1 MLSNHIKSSEKMVHT
16 LPLRPLGEITV
27 VDDSDPHYIA
37 RINEEIELKDG
48 SRIRANVFLP
58 RTGGPRWPV
67 LMSSSP
73 YGKDVPLIGA
83 PGRERRA
90 AIIPQDQCCEHTRFE
105 APAPSWWCSKGYV
118 LVYHDHR
125 GVSQSPGFL
134 KPFSKKHF
142 DDYAEIVTWAADQPW
157 STGKV
162 GLTGIS
168 YLALNQWFVAER
180 QPRGLACIVPW
191 EGMVDLYRDATRHGG
206 ITSTG
211 LNKFWY
217 EAAVLPVQYGKNRDA
232 SRNGPNTPEGC
243 LTESQLSENREDMPG
258 LARSNE
264 FIDDEFYEGCGLSDL
279 SKINVPLL
287 SAGNWGGIALHLRGN
302 VLGWMRAGSK
312 HKYLRIHT
320 GTHDAPFYHSPLIDL
335 QLSFFDCWL
344 KGDDY
349 GGWETGQQPP
359 VSFAVRKGN
368 PGIAAVEGE
377 KSFKYRDEQ
386 EWPLARTV
394 YQKINLTS
402 GEKLSKGPHTG
413 EGILSYAGLHGES
426 ILFRSAPAEEEYEI
440 CGHPSVM
447 LSMSLTNHPHDAP
460 AEIDVYLALRK
471 LDAEGKEVFYCS
483 SLGTPQA
490 ATLGWIR
497 ASHRTLSRRP
507 YAEIEEELP
516 WPTLSHRREDLKP
529 VRPEEI
535 YELLTE
541 LWPTNLVV
549 GKGERIALEVS
560 PTDVAG
566 SAPYTTHDP
575 VYRSEERLGGD
586 NNIHFGLQYKNYI
599 VLPIV

>member
-1 MLSNHIKSSEKMVHT
+1 MVYT
-16 LPLRPLGEITV
+16 LPLRTLGEVTV
-27 VDDSDPHYIA
+27 VDESDPHYTA
-37 RINEEIELKDG
+37 RINEEIELTDG
-48 SRIRANVFLP
+48 SRIRANVFFP

-73 YGKDVPLIGA
+73 YGKDVPLIGV
-83 PGRERRA
+83 PGMERRA
-90 AIIPQDQCCEHTRFE
+90 AVIPPDQQCKHTRFE
-105 APAPSWWCSKGYV
+105 APAPSWWCAKGYV

-125 GVSQSPGFL
+125 GSGQSPGFL
-134 KPFSKKHF
+134 APFSKQHY

-180 QPRGLACIVPW
+180 QPRGLACILPW
-191 EGMVDLYRDATRHGG
+191 EGMVDLYRDAVRHGG
-206 ITSTG
+206 ITSTQ
-211 LNKFWY
+211 LNTFWY
-217 EAAVLPVQYGKNRDA
+217 ERGVVPLQYGNSRDA
-232 SRNGPNTPEGC
+232 SRGGPNTLEGSLPEN
-243 LTESQLSENREDMPG
+243 QLSENREDFPN
-258 LARSNE
+258 LVRHNE
-264 FIDDEFYEGCGLSDL
+264 FIDDDLYQRSEGTDL
-279 SKINVPLL
+279 SRINVPLL

-302 VLGWMRAGSK
+302 ILGWMRAGSK

-320 GTHDAPFYHSPLIDL
+320 GTHDAPFYHSPGIDL

-344 KGDDY
+344 KDDDY
-349 GGWETGQQPP
+349 GGWKTGGQAP

-377 KSFKYRDEQ
+377 KSFKFRDEQ

-394 YQKINLTS
+394 YQKMYLTS
-402 GEKLSKGPHTG
+402 DKRLSKEPHLR
-413 EGILSYAGLHGES
+413 EGLLSYASLHGES

-447 LSMSLTNHPHDAP
+447 LCMSLANHPRDAP

-471 LDAEGKEVFYCS
+471 FDVDGKEVFYTS
-483 SLGTPQA
+483 SLGTAQA
-490 ATLGWIR
+490 ATYGWIR

-507 YAEIEEELP
+507 YPEIDVELP

-529 VRPEEI
+529 VRTGEI

-541 LWPTNLVV
+541 LWPTSLVV
-549 GKGERIALEVS
+549 GKGETIALEVA

-575 VYRSEERLGGD
+575 EYRSEERYGGD
-586 NNIHFGLQYKNYI
+586 NNINFGSQFNNYI